1 MCVEKEYFY
10 EMEHLEPFFDL
21 SKGSTHRK
29 SPFKIRCHN
38 ISMYP
43 YLLFLWQRRDDRG
56 YDRRDDRGYDRRDD
70 RDYDRRG
77 GGGGYRKKI
86 ICRLIV

>member
-1 MCVEKEYFY
+1 
-10 EMEHLEPFFDL
+10 
-21 SKGSTHRK
+21 
-29 SPFKIRCHN
+29 
-38 ISMYP
+38 MYP

-77 GGGGYRKKI
+77 GGGGYRKKSFVNSMKKPRKHYI
-86 ICRLIV
+86 FTSNFYKRHQHCIPYQPNFYF